1 MFASLQNSNRTRS
14 VIQMEICN
22 TDIML
27 SVYKSNMTI
36 MPFQQ
41 KRNIDVLS
49 PRRRNVEITSNRQ

>member
-1 MFASLQNSNRTRS
+1 MFALLQNSNRTRS
-14 VIQMEICN
+14 VIQIEICN

>member
-14 VIQMEICN
+14 VIQIEICN

-41 KRNIDVLS
+41 KRNTDVLS

>member
-14 VIQMEICN
+14 VIQIEICN